1 MAPVV
6 PPPEPLVS
14 NTPRCP
20 PHQRPAVA
28 TCVRC
33 GTFLCGE
40 CTELLGE
47 AATCASCL
55 PLLRAHGSAS
65 LPLKLAFGLCVAA
78 MMSSPLALLL
88 PLHVK
93 VEPERALIVLP
104 LLRRLPVLNV
114 LAAGVGGVLASRELR
129 RLGPGGRSS
138 PAGSLARWTRA
149 LAWLNLGFVLL
160 QGFLVLRLVLGL
172 RALASP

>member
-1 MAPVV
+1 MAPVL
-6 PPPEPLVS
+6 PTAEPLAS
-14 NTPRCP
+14 STPRCP

-78 MMSSPLALLL
+78 MLSSPFVLLL
-88 PLHVK
+88 PLHVR
-93 VEPERALIVLP
+93 VDPERALLVLP
-104 LLRRLPVLNV
+104 LLRRLPLLNV

-129 RLGPGGRSS
+129 RLGPGARPS
-138 PAGSLARWTRA
+138 PTGSLARWTRT
-149 LAWLNLGFVLL
+149 LAWLNLGFVVL

-172 RALASP
+172 RALAAP